1 MSSGEKRG
9 NTRARS
15 LAWPGLAGQAARVHD
30 SAPAIGRAGLRN
42 LCLRRP
48 APGEGGN
55 KVFGKRFARLLPVRP
70 RQLVFLFARVL
81 RAFVD
86 ARNRE

>member
-1 MSSGEKRG
+1 
-9 NTRARS
+9 
-15 LAWPGLAGQAARVHD
+15 L
-30 SAPAIGRAGLRN
+30 
-42 LCLRRP
+42 
-48 APGEGGN
+48 GEGG

-70 RQLVFLFARVL
+70 RRLVFLFARVL